1 MESKREGLI
10 YTAITVISIILC
22 LFLGSIM
29 IRGKQMPATSQSETQ
44 YFSEVKIVEEKQI
57 DIVITQEEI
66 AQKLSA
72 MLPQNFPQ
80 DSVKITISADGT
92 IYTGMTVS
100 RNDVETIAADRIGI
114 KEKLMLRMLPEKFEM
129 GIWYNAAFDEESGM
143 LSFTVD
149 GFNINGM
156 HTANSIIPSEIT
168 HEIAQAVNKVLLDSG
183 YYFTKIEITDGAIL
197 LRP

>member
-29 IRGKQMPATSQSETQ
+29 IKGKQMPATSQNETQ

-80 DSVKITISADGT
+80 DSVKISISTDGT

-100 RNDVETIAADRIGI
+100 RNDVEAIAADRIGI

-168 HEIAQAVNKVLLDSG
+168 HEIAQTVNKVLLDSG

>member
-66 AQKLSA
+66 TQKFSA
-72 MLPQNFPQ
+72 MLPQNFPK
-80 DSVKITISADGT
+80 DSVKISISTDGT

-100 RNDVETIAADRIGI
+100 RNDVEAIAADRIGI